1 MARHIAQ
8 AGVNQ
13 AGGLGRWSAPVLAAY
28 AMYRLMLDDAVSV
41 THLGEVA
48 HWRRDRV
55 RCLLHSLSMRLPLYT
70 DSDARNDPERAMGAG
85 VVRAQDDIWHICEWA
100 TWTTLEEEQVVN
112 VGHLCGEARQL
123 DEA

>member
-8 AGVNQ
+8 AGVNR

-28 AMYRLMLDDAVSV
+28 AMYRLMLDDEVSV

-55 RCLLHSLSMRLPLYT
+55 RYLLHSLSMRLPLYT
-70 DSDARNDPERAMGAG
+70 DSDGRDDPEQAMDAG
-85 VVRAQDDIWHICEWA
+85 VARAHDDVWHICDWA
-100 TWTTLEEEQVVN
+100 TWTTLDEGQIVN
-112 VGHLCGEARQL
+112 VGHLCGEARL
-123 DEA
+123 IDEP